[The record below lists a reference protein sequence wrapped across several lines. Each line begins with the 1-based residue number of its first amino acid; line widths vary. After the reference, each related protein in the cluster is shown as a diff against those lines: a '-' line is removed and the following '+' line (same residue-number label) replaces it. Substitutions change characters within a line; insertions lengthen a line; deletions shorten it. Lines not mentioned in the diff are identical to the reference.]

1 MNKVL
6 VSEAV
11 SNYAL
16 DTLRKSLNVCFY
28 PQLWEQSEKLAA
40 EIIDARG
47 LIVRN
52 QTQVT
57 AELIER
63 ANHLQIIGRA
73 GTGLDN
79 IDMAA
84 ATESGIVVAS
94 TPHHNAV
101 SVAELT
107 IGLMLALARNIPSAD
122 RDTKGGGWNR
132 KKYTGIELCGK
143 TLGVVGFGRI
153 GFLTAMRAHA
163 LGMQVVVFDPYVDPD
178 STLLSQAGAELMEL
192 KDLLGQSNVVC
203 CHMPSTAATHHM
215 FNAQRFSEMKPGAL
229 FINVARGEVVDES
242 ALITA
247 LTEEHLAGA
256 ALDVRASE
264 PPTPGPLDKMDQVI
278 LTPHIGAFTVQAQH
292 RVEAAVCRDVM
303 AVLDGTP
310 AMNAV
315 NFPSPRR

>member
-6 VSEAV
+6 VSEAMSAYV
-11 SNYAL
+11 L
-16 DTLRKSLNVCFY
+16 DTLRTSFDVCFY
-28 PQLWEQSEKLAA
+28 PELWDQPEKLAT
-40 EIIDARG
+40 EIVDTRAI
-47 LIVRN
+47 IVRN

-57 AELIER
+57 ADLIER

-84 ATESGIVVAS
+84 ATESGVVVAS

-107 IGLMLALARNIPSAD
+107 IGLILALARNITAAD
-122 RDTKGGGWNR
+122 RDTKAGGWNR
-132 KKYTGIELCGK
+132 NKYTGIELSGK

-153 GFLTAMRAHA
+153 GFLTAMRARA
-163 LGMQVVVFDPYVDPD
+163 MGMQVVVFDPYVDPD
-178 STLLSQAGAELMEL
+178 STLLTQAGAELMEL
-192 KDLLGQSNVVC
+192 EELLGQSNIVC
-203 CHMPSTAATHHM
+203 CHMPSTPATRHM

-247 LTEEHLAGA
+247 LTKEHLAGA

-264 PPTPGPLDKMDQVI
+264 PATPGPLDKMDQVI

-303 AVLDGTP
+303 AVLNGTS
-310 AMNAV
+310 AINAV

>member
-1 MNKVL
+1 V
-6 VSEAV
+6 
-11 SNYAL
+11 
-16 DTLRKSLNVCFY
+16 
-28 PQLWEQSEKLAA
+28 
-40 EIIDARG
+40 
-47 LIVRN
+47 
-52 QTQVT
+52 
-57 AELIER
+57 ELIEL
-63 ANHLQIIGRA
+63 ANDLQIIGRA

-79 IDMAA
+79 IDLAA
-84 ATESGIVVAS
+84 ATRAGVVVAS

-107 IGLMLALARNIPSAD
+107 IGLVLALARNITAAD
-122 RDTKGGGWNR
+122 RDTKAGGWNR

-153 GFLTAMRAHA
+153 GFLTAMHAHA
-163 LGMQVVVFDPYVDPD
+163 LGMRVVVFDPYVDPD
-178 STLLSQAGAELMEL
+178 STLLSQARAELMEL

-203 CHMPSTAATHHM
+203 CHMPSTAETHHM

-264 PPTPGPLDKMDQVI
+264 PATPGPLNQMDQVI
-278 LTPHIGAFTVQAQH
+278 LTPHIGAFTVEAQH

-303 AVLDGTP
+303 AVLNGSP
-310 AMNAV
+310 AINAV